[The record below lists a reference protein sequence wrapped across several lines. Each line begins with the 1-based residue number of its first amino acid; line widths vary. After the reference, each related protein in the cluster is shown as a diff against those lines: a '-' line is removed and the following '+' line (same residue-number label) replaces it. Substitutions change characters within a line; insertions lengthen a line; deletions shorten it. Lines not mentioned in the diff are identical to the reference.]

1 MLKPKVGDMVRL
13 KPLLVESVS
22 NDAPAYFSTK
32 RPDNYS
38 YHVYQDMIEE
48 ILPRPLVVGDRVSFM
63 VGEQDC
69 PSGVRGT
76 IIAVSKSTFLWILRD
91 DDCYETR
98 DASSVRR
105 VETEGRT

>member
-38 YHVYQDMIEE
+38 YHVHQDMIEE
-48 ILPRPLVVGDRVSFM
+48 ILPRPLAVGDRVRCEHSY
-63 VGEQDC
+63 GL
-69 PSGVRGT
+69 GK
-76 IIAVSKSTFLWILRD
+76 IIAVNADVAWLNWDAGGYGTRKLANLTRVD
-91 DDCYETR
+91 D
-98 DASSVRR
+98 AP
-105 VETEGRT
+105 